1 MTDARREEARRLRL
15 DPGLSRAELIKHFG
29 VGNGTLTEWL
39 RGIEPPAWTR
49 RPNAKDELRGRAVD
63 LRRDGCSVPEIA
75 SRLGVSKSTAYLWT
89 RHLPLDATPAAAAE
103 RRRRHMEHMQE
114 VRWEPHRLARD
125 AKRATANEAE
135 AAGVGQLSDREINL
149 IGAVMYWCEGQ
160 KAKPWEPN
168 RCRVVF
174 INSDPLLIRLFLRF
188 VDLLGADR
196 SELTYRITIHESA
209 DVEAAS
215 HWWADVVGVPVES
228 FRRPTLKKHN
238 PSTVRH
244 NVGEP
249 YRGCLVVAVPKSRPL
264 YWRIEGI
271 VRGIGIASGSNGD
284 ARM

>member
-1 MTDARREEARRLRL
+1 VPRANVPTMTDARREEARRLRL

-89 RHLPLDATPAAAAE
+89 RHLPLDPTPAAAAE
-103 RRRRHMEHMQE
+103 RRRRHMEQMQE
-114 VRWEPHRLARD
+114 ARWQPHRLARD

-209 DVEAAS
+209 DVEATA
-215 HWWADVVGVPVES
+215 A
-228 FRRPTLKKHN
+228 RRSR
-238 PSTVRH
+238 STTRPPF
-244 NVGEP
+244 GTTSGS
-249 YRGCLVVAVPKSRPL
+249 RTVAVLWLRCRSR
-264 YWRIEGI
+264 
-271 VRGIGIASGSNGD
+271 VRSTGGLKASSGASASRAG
-284 ARM
+284 RMETLGCEPRR

>member
-1 MTDARREEARRLRL
+1 
-15 DPGLSRAELIKHFG
+15 
-29 VGNGTLTEWL
+29 
-39 RGIEPPAWTR
+39 
-49 RPNAKDELRGRAVD
+49 
-63 LRRDGCSVPEIA
+63 VPEIA

-89 RHLPLDATPAAAAE
+89 RHLPLDPTPAAAAE
-103 RRRRHMEHMQE
+103 RRRRHMEQMQE
-114 VRWEPHRLARD
+114 ARWQPHRLARD

-228 FRRPTLKKHN
+228 FRRRRSR
-238 PSTVRH
+238 STTRPPF
-244 NVGEP
+244 GTTSGS
-249 YRGCLVVAVPKSRPL
+249 RTVAVLWLRCRSR
-264 YWRIEGI
+264 
-271 VRGIGIASGSNGD
+271 VRSTGGLKASSGASASRAG
-284 ARM
+284 RMETLGCEPRR